1 MILLILFLNDSSK
14 NRKCNHFL
22 WQYNTPVGSEVCC
35 WVVFF
40 GPAWVRPS
48 SYYLWGA
55 RLYLVREK
63 KSPKCLYDWNLR
75 INTLPETNSQ
85 FAPENRSGPKRKWI
99 IFQQLNFRCELL
111 VSRRHISTLI
121 PKTNFQT
128 VSHLISP
135 NAWWF
140 QNMFLFNSWGSCM

>member
-55 RLYLVREK
+55 RLYLVGEK
-63 KSPKCLYDWNLR
+63 NHRSVYTTGIWEEIHSPKL
-75 INTLPETNSQ
+75 T
-85 FAPENRSGPKRKWI
+85 APENRSGPKRKWI

-111 VSRRHISTLI
+111 VSRRNISTLI

-128 VSHLISP
+128 VSHLISA

-140 QNMFLFNSWGSCM
+140 QNMFLFNSWGICI